1 MKLVERVNH
10 LFIDDSEMAMSL
22 PPFLSITRDMAISD
36 RGLQLDFVRDGDG
49 EITGMYFSTGRIN
62 RLLLTKR

>member
-1 MKLVERVNH
+1 MKLVERVNQ

-36 RGLQLDFVRDGDG
+36 RGLQLDFVRDG